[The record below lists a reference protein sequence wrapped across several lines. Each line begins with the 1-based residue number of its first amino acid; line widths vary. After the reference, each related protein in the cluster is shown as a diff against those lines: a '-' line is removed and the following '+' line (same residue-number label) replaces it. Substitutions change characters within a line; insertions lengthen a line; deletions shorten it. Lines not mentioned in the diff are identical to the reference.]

1 MSKNQEEYR
10 YLNKFYET
18 AYINP
23 KNIVLQD
30 IDIFGSRVS
39 IFIVEQKANIRFI
52 QADGNKDKP
61 IIWNNI
67 KDMILNESQLQEL
80 LQLQKK

>member
-1 MSKNQEEYR
+1 MLENREEYK
-10 YLNKFYET
+10 YLQEFYKT
-18 AYINP
+18 AYISP
-23 KNIVLQD
+23 DNIVLQD

-39 IFIVEQKANIRFI
+39 IFIVEQKGNIRI
-52 QADGNKDKP
+52 IKADGNKDKP
-61 IIWNNI
+61 ISWNGI

>member
-18 AYINP
+18 AYINL

-30 IDIFGSRVS
+30 INIFGSRVS
-39 IFIVEQKANIRFI
+39 IFVVEQKGLTRII
-52 QADGNKDKP
+52 KGEGNKDKP
-61 IIWNNI
+61 ISWNGIN
-67 KDMILNESQLQEL
+67 DMILNESQLKEL
-80 LQLQKK
+80 LELQKK